1 MNQPMQWEK
10 LLTRKRLGKNKSEE
24 QTPQTRTCFQQDY
37 DRLVFSSPF
46 RRLKDKTQVF
56 PLSKHDYVRTR
67 LIHSLEVSC
76 VGRSL
81 GSLVGKQI
89 IKRHEQSLVIKRQKN
104 ENGLEPF
111 DASDFG
117 DIVSAACLAHDL
129 GNPPFGHAGEGAIA
143 KAFSCWDK
151 KDKTDLTDVQRQDFS
166 KFEGNAQGFRL
177 LTRLEM
183 YPKPGGMQLTC
194 PTLAAFT
201 KYPRESYIPEGK
213 LDKYEGKKSIAKYG
227 FFQSEKGLFSQ
238 VAETVGL
245 IRRDENSAWWARHPL
260 AFLVEA
266 ADDICYH
273 IIDLEDGYRMGY
285 ISYTETKDLLNQIA
299 QLSNPDENLHSDGE
313 KIKRLRAK
321 AINKLVLETTELFL
335 DKEDDLLSGT
345 FDADLIS
352 FSSYYDCLQ
361 NIKDKTIKEVFR
373 NPDIVKIEIAGNE
386 VIKNLF
392 DKLVDELLQKNQQKS
407 NFQYI
412 LPAKYRPKSGA
423 SLYDNLML
431 ITDYIS
437 GMTDTFATELYQQLN
452 GISLK

>member
-1 MNQPMQWEK
+1 MNEPMQWEQ
-10 LLTRKRLGKNKSEE
+10 LLTRKRLGKNESEE
-24 QTPQTRTCFQQDY
+24 QKAITRTCFQQDY

-81 GSLVGKQI
+81 GSLVGKKI
-89 IKRHEQSLVIKRQKN
+89 IERHEHSLVTQRR
-104 ENGLEPF
+104 ENASEPF

-143 KAFSCWDK
+143 TAFKSWDNPSK
-151 KDKTDLTDVQRQDFS
+151 SDLTDKQREDFQ

-183 YPKPGGMQLTC
+183 SPKPGGMQLTC

-201 KYPRESYIPEGK
+201 KYPRESHIPDKK
-213 LDKYEGKKSIAKYG
+213 LEKYKGRKSINKYG
-227 FFQSEKGLFSQ
+227 FFQSENDLFSQ

-245 IRRDENSAWWARHPL
+245 IRRDKEIALWARHPL

-285 ISYTETKDLLNQIA
+285 ISYTETKYLLNEIA
-299 QLSNPDENLHSDGE
+299 QLSNPDENLHSEGE

-321 AINKLVLETTELFL
+321 AINKLVLEITDLFV
-335 DKEDDLLSGT
+335 DKENDLLSGT

-361 NIKDKTIKEVFR
+361 NIKSKTREKVFR
-373 NPDIVKIEIAGNE
+373 NPEIVKIEIAGNQ
-386 VIKNLF
+386 VIGDLF
-392 DKLVDELLQKNQQKS
+392 EKLANGLLQNNHSKS
-407 NFQYI
+407 NLRYI
-412 LPAKYRPKSGA
+412 LPVKYRPVEGD
-423 SLYDNLML
+423 SLYSNLMR

-437 GMTDTFATELYQQLN
+437 GMTDTYATELFQQLC

>member
-24 QTPQTRTCFQQDY
+24 KTSQTRTCFQQDY

-89 IKRHEQSLVIKRQKN
+89 IKRHEQSLVTKI
-104 ENGLEPF
+104 EEDIEPF

-143 KAFSCWDK
+143 KAFDSWDN
-151 KDKTDLTDVQRQDFS
+151 KDQTNLTDVQRRDFS

-177 LTRLEM
+177 LTRLAM

-201 KYPRESYIPEGK
+201 KYPRESYIPKDK
-213 LDKYEGKKSIAKYG
+213 LDKHKGKKA
-227 FFQSEKGLFSQ
+227 
-238 VAETVGL
+238 
-245 IRRDENSAWWARHPL
+245 
-260 AFLVEA
+260 LVNA
-266 ADDICYH
+266 
-273 IIDLEDGYRMGY
+273 
-285 ISYTETKDLLNQIA
+285 
-299 QLSNPDENLHSDGE
+299 
-313 KIKRLRAK
+313 
-321 AINKLVLETTELFL
+321 
-335 DKEDDLLSGT
+335 
-345 FDADLIS
+345 
-352 FSSYYDCLQ
+352 
-361 NIKDKTIKEVFR
+361 
-373 NPDIVKIEIAGNE
+373 
-386 VIKNLF
+386 
-392 DKLVDELLQKNQQKS
+392 
-407 NFQYI
+407 
-412 LPAKYRPKSGA
+412 
-423 SLYDNLML
+423 
-431 ITDYIS
+431 
-437 GMTDTFATELYQQLN
+437 
-452 GISLK
+452 

>member
-1 MNQPMQWEK
+1 MTELMQWEK
-10 LLTRKRLGKNKSEE
+10 LLTRKRLGKNISEE
-24 QTPQTRTCFQQDY
+24 QTEKTRTCFQQDY

-81 GSLVGKQI
+81 GSLVGKKI
-89 IKRHEQSLVIKRQKN
+89 IERHKKSLITERQK
-104 ENGLEPF
+104 ENLEVYE
-111 DASDFG
+111 ASDFG

-143 KAFSCWDK
+143 KAFESWDNK
-151 KDKTDLTDVQRQDFS
+151 NKHDLTDAQRKDFK

-183 YPKPGGMQLTC
+183 SPKIGGMQLTC

-201 KYPRESYIPEGK
+201 KYPRESNISENNLNEYKGR
-213 LDKYEGKKSIAKYG
+213 KSIAKYG
-227 FFQSEKGLFSQ
+227 FFQSEKNLFSQ

-245 IRRDENSAWWARHPL
+245 IRRHEDFAWWARHPL

-273 IIDLEDGYRMGY
+273 IIDLEDGYRVNY
-285 ISYTETKDLLNQIA
+285 LSYEDTKNLLNQIA
-299 QLSNPDENLHSDGE
+299 QVSNPDENIDSEGE

-321 AINKLVLETTELFL
+321 AINKLVLEITDIFV
-335 DKEDDLLSGT
+335 DKENDLLAGT
-345 FDADLIS
+345 FDTDLIS
-352 FSSYYDCLQ
+352 LSRYADCLKE
-361 NIKDKTIKEVFR
+361 IKNKTRDKVFK
-373 NPDIVKIEIAGNE
+373 NPEIVKIEIAGYE
-386 VIKNLF
+386 VINYLF
-392 DKLVDELLQKNQQKS
+392 DKFVNSFLEDNQQKS
-407 NFQYI
+407 RFENI
-412 LPAKYRPKSGA
+412 LPIKYRPKKGD
-423 SLYDNLML
+423 SLYSNIMRV
-431 ITDYIS
+431 TDYIS
-437 GMTDTFATELYQQLN
+437 GMTDTYATELFQQLH
-452 GISLK
+452 GISLN

>member
-1 MNQPMQWEK
+1 MSKPKPMQWEK
-10 LLTRKRLGKNKSEE
+10 LLTRERLGKNESEE
-24 QTPQTRTCFQQDY
+24 KKAVTRTCFQQDY

-81 GSLVGKQI
+81 GSLVGKKI
-89 IKRHEQSLVIKRQKN
+89 IERHERSLVTEKQKKD
-104 ENGLEPF
+104 LEPF
-111 DASDFG
+111 NASDFG

-143 KAFSCWDK
+143 TAFDSWDK
-151 KDKTDLTDVQRQDFS
+151 NNKDDLTEKQRKDFG

-183 YPKPGGMQLTC
+183 SPKPGGMQLTC

-201 KYPRESYIPEGK
+201 KYPRESYIPEDQLKIYKGR
-213 LDKYEGKKSIAKYG
+213 KSIDKYG
-227 FFQSEKGLFSQ
+227 FFQSEKDLFSQ

-245 IRRDENSAWWARHPL
+245 IRHDKDIALWARHPL

-285 ISYTETKDLLNQIA
+285 VSYAETKDLLNQIA
-299 QLSNPDENLHSDGE
+299 QLSNPNEDIHSDGE

-321 AINKLVLETTELFL
+321 AINKLILEITALFV
-335 DKEDDLLSGT
+335 DKEDDLLAGT

-352 FSSYYDCLQ
+352 LSSYRNCLQ
-361 NIKDKTIKEVFR
+361 NIKDKTREKVFR
-373 NPDIVKIEIAGNE
+373 NPEIVKIEIAGNQ
-386 VIKNLF
+386 VINNLF
-392 DKLVDELLQKNQQKS
+392 EKLANGLLQNNQKKA
-407 NFQYI
+407 NFEYI
-412 LPAKYRPKSGA
+412 LPVKYRPIEGD
-423 SLYDNLML
+423 SLYSNLMR

-437 GMTDTFATELYQQLN
+437 GMTDTYATELFQQLQ